1 MDKNKI
7 SRRIKKEYDAGATQT
22 ELAEKYGISQSHI
35 FRLITDP
42 SSEMNM
48 KMSVVK
54 RMFPNATL
62 SLNGSEEDAILLQN
76 QKTIIE
82 NIKKI
87 VNDPSIPDD
96 KARKVIQI
104 LLD

>member
-1 MDKNKI
+1 MNKNRIAK
-7 SRRIKKEYDAGATQT
+7 RIKKEYDAGATQT
-22 ELAEKYGISQSHI
+22 ELAQKYNIPQSYI
-35 FRLITDP
+35 WKLLTKP
-42 SSEMNM
+42 EVEE
-48 KMSVVK
+48 KMSISVIK

-62 SLNGSEEDAILLQN
+62 HLDVSEVDTVLIQN
-76 QKTIIE
+76 QKMILD

-87 VNDPSIPDD
+87 INDQSIPDD

>member
-1 MDKNKI
+1 MKNNKI
-7 SRRIKKEYDAGATQT
+7 AKRLKKEYDAGATQT
-22 ELAEKYGISQSHI
+22 ELAKKYNISQS
-35 FRLITDP
+35 RVSDLLLNPQADR
-42 SSEMNM
+42 SLSLAM
-48 KMSVVK
+48 VQ

-62 SLNGSEEDAILLQN
+62 HLDGSDVDIVLIQN
-76 QKTIIE
+76 QKMILD

-87 VNDPSIPDD
+87 IHDPSISDD

>member
-1 MDKNKI
+1 MKNNKI
-7 SRRIKKEYDAGATQT
+7 AKRLKKEYDAGATQN
-22 ELAEKYGISQSHI
+22 ELAKKYNISQS
-35 FRLITDP
+35 RVSDLLINPEADK
-42 SSEMNM
+42 SLSLSMVE
-48 KMSVVK
+48 

-62 SLNGSEEDAILLQN
+62 HLDGSDVDTVLIQN
-76 QKTIIE
+76 QKMVLD

-87 VNDPSIPDD
+87 INDKSIPDD